1 MGLEAGESTNQHVS
15 PEQAI
20 EMFGP
25 IPKVQTSFTVQESQ
39 VPPEFG
45 HVTHPTQAT
54 IYFEEMMRIMNERGL
69 GFQTLL
75 ENGVRASVLEAH
87 AKLGRDLKVG
97 DEIVLTTETVE
108 LEKQIRFD
116 QAMKRGAKDISTHNY
131 LVDLRGM
138 RRGIPIDVPLWVS
151 ERLRTDIN
159 PPEEIVSDILSE

>member
-1 MGLEAGESTNQHVS
+1 MNIGAEGDLNNQHIS

-25 IPKVQTSFTVQESQ
+25 IPQVQTSFTVLESQ

-45 HVTHPTQAT
+45 HVTHPIQAT

-75 ENGVRASVLEAH
+75 EHGVRASILVAH
-87 AKLGRDLKVG
+87 ADLGRDLKVG
-97 DEIVLTTETVE
+97 DEVVLTTDTVE

-116 QAMKRGAKDISTHNY
+116 QAMKRGMKDVSSHNY
-131 LVDLRGM
+131 TVDLRGM
-138 RRGIPIDVPLWVS
+138 KRGIPMEIPLWVS
-151 ERLRTDIN
+151 EKLRIAISL
-159 PPEEIVSDILSE
+159 PESQVEE